1 MECHGGWG
9 LVRVGVVRGLVVGCH
24 GGWGS
29 KRTCSGLPWR
39 GLGGG
44 SKRTCNGV
52 PWRVG
57 MGASWVVRGLVVGCH
72 GGGWGSQR
80 T

>member
-1 MECHGGWG
+1 M
-9 LVRVGVVRGLVVGCH
+9 RVGVVRGLVVGCH